1 MAARRPAF
9 VALGQV
15 LVWCCAVRGRVSAPE
30 VRVRGAME
38 RTELAA
44 LAAEGYAFYAAEAAE
59 FAEVSA
65 EADAE
70 ACDDECCARVAA
82 GNSLL

>member
-1 MAARRPAF
+1 
-9 VALGQV
+9 
-15 LVWCCAVRGRVSAPE
+15 
-30 VRVRGAME
+30 ME